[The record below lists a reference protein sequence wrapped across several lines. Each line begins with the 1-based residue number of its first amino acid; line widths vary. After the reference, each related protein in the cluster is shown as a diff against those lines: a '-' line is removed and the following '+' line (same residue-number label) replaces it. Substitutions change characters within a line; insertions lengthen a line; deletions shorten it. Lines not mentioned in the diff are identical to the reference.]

1 MSNVVQFNPTA
12 SLPALPAD
20 LLRAGEEMSAELGG
34 GLQGRV
40 FSAKGLVPPAGAT
53 NAIVFIEGTAN
64 FTATT
69 VAKLFADAV
78 AVTIP

>member
-1 MSNVVQFNPTA
+1 MRAKVEWTGA
-12 SLPALPAD
+12 SGT
-20 LLRAGEEMSAELGG
+20 LRTDQIGEVATS

-40 FSAKGLVPPAGAT
+40 FSAKGIVPPAGAT